1 MFQTDNHFFQ
11 TVTEGITDGNRSTKI
26 QYRVCWIE
34 STNTG
39 YVHMR
44 QIEEKKGVISH
55 VDTAV
60 KLKHKHTDIHQFNGH
75 FPRHLVVAVWKVV
88 MLHLTLSQPGSVDW

>member
-39 YVHMR
+39 YDTKIQYRVCWIESTNTGYVHDEADTR
-44 QIEEKKGVISH
+44 KEWRYFSCGYGSEIEAQTH
-55 VDTAV
+55 
-60 KLKHKHTDIHQFNGH
+60 
-75 FPRHLVVAVWKVV
+75 
-88 MLHLTLSQPGSVDW
+88 